1 MSFEMTKKCTPV
13 KCSHVAKAVLMWLAH
28 HHNSD
33 SGRCDPSSALLAE
46 ESCLTPRSVVRA
58 LKELKEAGHIHFDST
73 PGKRNAFTLNPR
85 LMVTSDSQS
94 PVTNSHMSSDSQSH
108 GVVTNSPKVVT
119 NSHTNSKEQEDEQEI
134 KSKQEKTS
142 KRKMNED
149 DFRQACSVELDFTA
163 SQKLKAAWSQWQLYR
178 VKTNS
183 GKRPWTE
190 QAANIAKKN
199 LQAWAEK
206 HGDEAVIAKVEYAI
220 SSTHQTFFEPTP
232 PIQFNRNQKPQPT
245 RYTGAGI

>member
-1 MSFEMTKKCTPV
+1 
-13 KCSHVAKAVLMWLAH
+13 MWLAY
-28 HHNSD
+28 HHNSE
-33 SGRCDPSSALLAE
+33 SGRCDPSVELLAK
-46 ESCLTPRSVVRA
+46 ESCMTTRSVGNA
-58 LKELKEAGHIHFDST
+58 LKELKQNGHIQCEGSQ
-73 PGKRNAFTLNPR
+73 GKRYKFKLNPR
-85 LMVTSDSQS
+85 TTFTPEGDSPPNHVPITPEGDSDY
-94 PVTNSHMSSDSQSH
+94 PRTTFRLPPNHVPINS
-108 GVVTNSPKVVT
+108 N
-119 NSHTNSKEQEDEQEI
+119 EQEDEQEI

-163 SQKLKAAWSQWQLYR
+163 SQKLKAVWSQWQLYR

-199 LQAWAEK
+199 LKAWAEK